1 MRVGLA
7 ARLADAARAVTAVRP
22 RTRLAIVVAALLASA
37 CVSMP
42 TGPSVLVLPGTG
54 KDFNQFRADDYECR
68 NYAQSQLG
76 GTAEQAQTES
86 ALKSAAIGAAVGA
99 AAGALVGNRHNA
111 GAGAAVGLIG
121 GSAIGASTANASGRE
136 AQRIYDNGY
145 QQCMYAKGHRIPVA
159 GRYGPSQPAPAPAA
173 PSAAPVTPPPPP
185 PGSPPPPPRS

>member
-1 MRVGLA
+1 MRL
-7 ARLADAARAVTAVRP
+7 
-22 RTRLAIVVAALLASA
+22 RTRLALVAAALLSA
-37 CVSMP
+37 ACMSMP
-42 TGPSVLVLPGTG
+42 TGPSVLVLPGSG
-54 KDFNQFRADDYECR
+54 RDFNQFRADDYECR

-76 GTAEQAQTES
+76 GSAGQAQTES

-121 GSAIGASTANASGRE
+121 GSAVGAGTANASGRE
-136 AQRIYDNGY
+136 AQRIYDNAY

-159 GRYGPSQPAPAPAA
+159 GRYGAPQPAPAAA
-173 PSAAPVTPPPPP
+173 PASAPAVVPPPP

>member
-1 MRVGLA
+1 MRLH
-7 ARLADAARAVTAVRP
+7 ARLAI
-22 RTRLAIVVAALLASA
+22 LAGALLATA

-159 GRYGPSQPAPAPAA
+159 GRYPPSQPPAP
-173 PSAAPVTPPPPP
+173 STVTPPPPP
-185 PGSPPPPPRS
+185 PGNPPPPPPPRS